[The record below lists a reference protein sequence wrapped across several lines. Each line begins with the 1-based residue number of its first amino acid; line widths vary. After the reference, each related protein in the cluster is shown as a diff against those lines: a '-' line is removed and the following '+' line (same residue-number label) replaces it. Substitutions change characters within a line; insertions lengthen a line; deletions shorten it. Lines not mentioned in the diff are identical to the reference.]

1 MGIKGDKRK
10 MIEQEL
16 YNEYRKSDCKS
27 FTDFLINKITEL
39 KKTYRKQRNKRIDE
53 LQKENK
59 ELNKKLFQAE
69 TDYDKLHWERNDILA
84 ERNKAMKHLKDL
96 VYVVEL
102 GKNELAT
109 ARILAEAEQFLRD
122 SEVDK

>member
-1 MGIKGDKRK
+1 MT
-10 MIEQEL
+10 EQEL

-59 ELNKKLFQAE
+59 ELKKQLEMSNKVYNDNL
-69 TDYDKLHWERNDILA
+69 DYSHHIEGQL
-84 ERNKAMKHLKDL
+84 NKAKEIIEKVAKM
-96 VYVVEL
+96 YRYSPRVE
-102 GKNELAT
+102 E
-109 ARILAEAEQFLRD
+109 IIEQAEQFL
-122 SEVDK
+122 SEVEKC